1 MGGLLVIKCWWF
13 YLVTLDE
20 NGVYMRAV
28 ILVLF
33 FLPLYGYAELI
44 TIDCSYPNFSDQGGV
59 VALC

>member
-1 MGGLLVIKCWWF
+1 
-13 YLVTLDE
+13 
-20 NGVYMRAV
+20 MRAV